1 MWGGVA
7 SSSLYS
13 PGTLVAGF
21 GLPIL
26 FKAYGQNLLSAISL
40 TATLYHALNHAFFK
54 SLLFLA
60 TGSVLHTTHARSLG
74 KLGGLIHRMPWV
86 AWLALLGA
94 LAMAGW
100 PPLNGIFSKGRCR
113 PRL

>member
-21 GLPIL
+21 GLTIL
-26 FKAYGQNLLSAISL
+26 FKAYGQNLLSAVGL

-60 TGSVLHTTHARSLG
+60 TGSVPPPTEGRRLG
-74 KLGGLIHRMPWV
+74 KLGGLLPHMLWV
-86 AWLALLGA
+86 TWHAFGGGWSLGA
-94 LAMAGW
+94 W
-100 PPLNGIFSKGRCR
+100 
-113 PRL
+113 